1 MQNSIAFANLDAII
15 EKKRLLWMI
24 NDQANQNGEW
34 EIEIAKRI
42 ACAVVSYQVGV
53 QYEELWDQYAD
64 QGEEVGTY
72 WLSLAKQIAEAFP
85 NRPKG

>member
-1 MQNSIAFANLDAII
+1 MQNSIASGNLEAII
-15 EKKRLLWMI
+15 EKKRLLLMI
-24 NDQANQNGEW
+24 NDQNNQNVEW

-53 QYEELWDQYAD
+53 RYEDLWDQYAD

-72 WLSLAKQIAEAFP
+72 WLSLAKQIAEGFP
-85 NRPKG
+85 NRPK